1 MNDGISVRG
10 DSDTLVDVARR
21 LFPNHGSSSKSDDV
35 YQLYERY
42 FNKFRDKKIVMF
54 EIGIY
59 EGESTKVFSNYF
71 RNGTIIGVDL
81 ALRTIDFSG
90 FPNVIVRQGDQADR
104 GLLTN
109 LANEFAPEGIDIVI
123 DDASHVG
130 YLSLKTFEI
139 LFGRLKP
146 GGLYVVED
154 WGTGYW
160 NDWPDGGAY
169 QQNAP
174 VVYHD
179 EFPKRIVSHEFG
191 MVGFVKHL
199 VDHVGRR
206 DIRPSR
212 VSDKRSV
219 ETSTALHIFPG
230 TAILE
235 RSV

>member
-1 MNDGISVRG
+1 MTGGICGRG
-10 DSDTLVDVARR
+10 NSDTLVDVARR
-21 LFPNHGSSSKSDDV
+21 LFPNRGSSSKSDDV

-42 FNKFRDKKIVMF
+42 FDKFRDKNIVLF
-54 EIGIY
+54 EIGVY
-59 EGESTKVFSNYF
+59 EGESTKIFSRYF

-81 ALRTIDFSG
+81 LPQAIDLSG
-90 FPNVIVRQGDQADR
+90 FPNVVMRQGEQSDR

-109 LANEFAPEGIDIVI
+109 LANEFAPDGIDIVI

-191 MVGFVKHL
+191 MVGLVKHL

-212 VSDKRSV
+212 ISDKRSV

>member
-1 MNDGISVRG
+1 MTGGISGRG
-10 DSDTLVDVARR
+10 NSDTLLDVARR
-21 LFPNHGSSSKSDDV
+21 LFPNRDSSSKRDDV

-42 FNKFRDKKIVMF
+42 FDKFRDKNIVLF
-54 EIGIY
+54 EIGVY
-59 EGESTKVFSNYF
+59 EGESTKIFSRYF

-81 ALRTIDFSG
+81 LPRAIDLSG
-90 FPNVIVRQGDQADR
+90 FPNVVMRQGEQSDR

-109 LANEFAPEGIDIVI
+109 LANEFAPDGIDIVI

-174 VVYHD
+174 VSITTS
-179 EFPKRIVSHEFG
+179 F
-191 MVGFVKHL
+191 
-199 VDHVGRR
+199 
-206 DIRPSR
+206 
-212 VSDKRSV
+212 RSG
-219 ETSTALHIFPG
+219 S
-230 TAILE
+230 
-235 RSV
+235 SVMNSEW

>member
-1 MNDGISVRG
+1 MTRDISGRG
-10 DSDTLVDVARR
+10 DLDTLVDVARR
-21 LFPNHGSSSKSDDV
+21 LFPNRGSSSKSDDV
-35 YQLYERY
+35 YRLYERY
-42 FNKFRDKKIVMF
+42 FDKFRDKKIVLF
-54 EIGIY
+54 EIGVY
-59 EGESTKVFSNYF
+59 EGESTKIFSRYF
-71 RNGTIIGVDL
+71 RNGTILGVDL
-81 ALRTIDFSG
+81 SPRTIDFSG
-90 FPNVIVRQGDQADR
+90 LPNVMVKRGEQSDR
-104 GLLTN
+104 GLLTT
-109 LANEFAPEGIDIVI
+109 LADEFAPEGIDIVI

-199 VDHVGRR
+199 VDHVGRK

-212 VSDKRSV
+212 LSDKRSV